1 MTFALA
7 VDHALRAALADD
19 GVAWITAHAEVPYNV
34 RPVSACFADARALLG
49 ALDHGD
55 TEALGCVVVMATA
68 SRPCAVT
75 SALALAVLGDASL
88 QRDEFLVLVCLRH
101 LVTDPCPEEL
111 QGALPFLVR
120 RWCRAQTGLDRSPC
134 PRRAALLADA
144 LERAEPFMVRE
155 AHAWPTREAPERPWP
170 DEGDEPPVVGRLIE
184 DVWADAPTADRD
196 RLRAFVTR
204 YHDRAAT
211 QRARLDAARAR
222 LHLGDPAGVEG
233 LAGSAIPLL
242 RAYGLSS
249 LLEHAPLTTLARE
262 AARLF
267 TPGAARD
274 ELRDALR
281 RLPHIAVCPSPDGA
295 HVAVAVTGRAQGAG
309 GEVPSGRTR
318 VGWLHAPTGAWVHTW
333 DLALRLFEGARLSLP
348 AARGVV
354 LLLQGHTREGAAR
367 RYLFVD
373 ASGSAVWAATAK
385 EMKHL
390 RGASR

>member
-7 VDHALRAALADD
+7 VAHALRAALADD
-19 GVAWITAHAEVPYNV
+19 GVAWIAAHAEVPYDV
-34 RPVSACFADARALLG
+34 RPVSARFADAVTLLR

-75 SALALAVLGDASL
+75 SALALAVLGDATL
-88 QRDEFLVLVCLRH
+88 HRDELLVLVCLRH
-101 LVTDPCPEEL
+101 LVTDPRPEAL

-144 LERAEPFMVRE
+144 LERAEPFMVGE
-155 AHAWPTREAPERPWP
+155 AHAWPTREDPERLWP

-184 DVWADAPTADRD
+184 DVWADAPAADRD

-211 QRARLDAARAR
+211 QRARLDAARTR

-274 ELRDALR
+274 ELCDALR
-281 RLPHIAVCPSPDGA
+281 RWRHIAVCPSPDGA

-333 DLALRLFEGARLSLP
+333 DLALRFYEGARLSLP

-373 ASGSAVWAATAK
+373 ATGAPAWAATAK
-385 EMKHL
+385 
-390 RGASR
+390 